1 MINIYAEEFDLA
13 AGENKRETEHLKG
26 ELLLRKGLKK
36 DYGIDYGENNPVPV
50 IKGEYGKPQLKDYP
64 HIFHNISHTAG
75 MAACAIGDVPVGID
89 VEEIRPFSEKIIRK
103 VMSEQEKEQFYRLKE
118 EERTAFFFKI
128 WTLKESYVKA
138 GGWGITIPLTEFS
151 FELRPDGITCSV
163 PGVQLV
169 QYCLKERYILS
180 LCTIEKT
187 ELCFNKIL

>member
-1 MINIYAEEFDLA
+1 MIKIYTEEFHLA
-13 AGENKRETEHLKG
+13 AGESKRETEHRKG

-36 DYGIDYGENNPVPV
+36 DYGIDYGESDSVPV
-50 IKGEYGKPQLKDYP
+50 IKGEHGKPQLKEYP

-75 MAACAIGDVPVGID
+75 LAACAIGDVPMGID

-103 VMSEQEKEQFYRLKE
+103 VMSEQEKEQFYKLKE

-180 LCTIEKT
+180 LCTIEKS
-187 ELCFNKIL
+187 EICFDEIL

>member
-1 MINIYAEEFDLA
+1 MIKIYTEEFYLA
-13 AGENKRETEHLKG
+13 AGESKRETEHRKG

-36 DYGIDYGENNPVPV
+36 DYGIDYGESDSVPV
-50 IKGEYGKPQLKDYP
+50 IKGVHGKPQLKEYP

-75 MAACAIGDVPVGID
+75 LAACAIGDVPMGID

-103 VMSEQEKEQFYRLKE
+103 VMSEQEKEQFYKLKE

-151 FELRPDGITCSV
+151 FELRLDGITCSV

-180 LCTIEKT
+180 LCTIEKS
-187 ELCFNKIL
+187 EICFDEIL

>member
-1 MINIYAEEFDLA
+1 MIKIYAEEFNLA
-13 AGENKRETEHLKG
+13 EGENKRETEHLKG
-26 ELLLRKGLKK
+26 ELLLRNGLKI
-36 DYGIDYGENNPVPV
+36 DYGINYGDCNPIPV
-50 IKGEYGKPQLKDYP
+50 IKGVHGKPQLKEYP

-75 MAACAIGDVPVGID
+75 LAACAIGDVPMGID
-89 VEEIRPFSEKIIRK
+89 VEEIRPFSENIIRK
-103 VMSEQEKEQFYRLKE
+103 VMSEQEKEQFYKLKE

-180 LCTIEKT
+180 LCTLENSEI
-187 ELCFNKIL
+187 CFDGIL

>member
-1 MINIYAEEFDLA
+1 MIKIYAEEFNLA
-13 AGENKRETEHLKG
+13 EGENKRETEHLKG
-26 ELLLRKGLKK
+26 ELLLRKGLKI
-36 DYGIDYGENNPVPV
+36 DYGINYDDCDSIPV
-50 IKGEYGKPQLKDYP
+50 IKGVHGKPQLKEYP

-75 MAACAIGDVPVGID
+75 LAACAIGDVPMGID
-89 VEEIRPFSEKIIRK
+89 VEEIRPFSENIIRK
-103 VMSEQEKEQFYRLKE
+103 VMSEQEKEQFYKLKE

-180 LCTIEKT
+180 LCTLENSEI
-187 ELCFNKIL
+187 CFDEIL

>member
-1 MINIYAEEFDLA
+1 MIKIYTEEFYLA
-13 AGENKRETEHLKG
+13 AGESKRETEHRKG

-36 DYGIDYGENNPVPV
+36 DYGIDYGESDSVPV
-50 IKGEYGKPQLKDYP
+50 IKGVHGKPQLKEYP

-75 MAACAIGDVPVGID
+75 LAACAIGDVPMGID

-103 VMSEQEKEQFYRLKE
+103 VMSEQEKEQFYKLKE

-180 LCTIEKT
+180 LCTIEKS
-187 ELCFNKIL
+187 EICFDEIL

>member
-1 MINIYAEEFDLA
+1 MIKIYAEEFNLA
-13 AGENKRETEHLKG
+13 EGENKRETEHLKG
-26 ELLLRKGLKK
+26 ELLLRKGLKI
-36 DYGIDYGENNPVPV
+36 DYGINYDDCNPIPV
-50 IKGEYGKPQLKDYP
+50 IKGVHGKPQLKEYP

-75 MAACAIGDVPVGID
+75 LAACAIGDVPMGID
-89 VEEIRPFSEKIIRK
+89 VEEIRPFSDNIIRK
-103 VMSEQEKEQFYRLKE
+103 VMSEQEKEQFYKLKE

-180 LCTIEKT
+180 LCTLENSEI
-187 ELCFNKIL
+187 CFDGIL

>member
-1 MINIYAEEFDLA
+1 MIKIYTEEFHLA
-13 AGENKRETEHLKG
+13 AGESKRETEHRKG

-36 DYGIDYGENNPVPV
+36 DYGIDYGESDSVPV
-50 IKGEYGKPQLKDYP
+50 IKGVHGKPQLKEYP

-75 MAACAIGDVPVGID
+75 LAACAIGDVPMGID

-103 VMSEQEKEQFYRLKE
+103 VMSEQEKEQFYKLKE

-180 LCTIEKT
+180 LCTIEKS
-187 ELCFNKIL
+187 ESCFDEIL

>member
-1 MINIYAEEFDLA
+1 MIKIYTEEIHLA
-13 AGENKRETEHLKG
+13 AGESKRETEHRKG

-36 DYGIDYGENNPVPV
+36 DYGIDYGESDSVPV
-50 IKGEYGKPQLKDYP
+50 IKGEHGKPQLKEYP

-75 MAACAIGDVPVGID
+75 LAACAIGDVPMGID

-103 VMSEQEKEQFYRLKE
+103 VMSEQEKEQFYKLKE

-151 FELRPDGITCSV
+151 FELRTDGITCSV

-180 LCTIEKT
+180 LCTIEKS
-187 ELCFNKIL
+187 EICFDEIL

>member
-1 MINIYAEEFDLA
+1 MIKIYAEEFNLA
-13 AGENKRETEHLKG
+13 EGENKRETEHLKG
-26 ELLLRKGLKK
+26 ELLLRKGLKI
-36 DYGIDYGENNPVPV
+36 DYGINYVDCNPIPV
-50 IKGEYGKPQLKDYP
+50 IKGVHGKPQLKEYP

-75 MAACAIGDVPVGID
+75 LAACAIGDVPMGID

-103 VMSEQEKEQFYRLKE
+103 VMSEQEKEQFYKLKGE
-118 EERTAFFFKI
+118 EQTAFFFKI

-180 LCTIEKT
+180 LCTIEKA
-187 ELCFNKIL
+187 EICFDEIL

>member
-1 MINIYAEEFDLA
+1 MIKIYTEEFHLA
-13 AGENKRETEHLKG
+13 AGESKRETEHRKG

-36 DYGIDYGENNPVPV
+36 DYGIDYGESDSVPV
-50 IKGEYGKPQLKDYP
+50 IKGVHGKPQLKEYP

-75 MAACAIGDVPVGID
+75 LAACAIGDVPMGID

-103 VMSEQEKEQFYRLKE
+103 VMSEQEKEQFYKLKE

-180 LCTIEKT
+180 LCTIEKS
-187 ELCFNKIL
+187 EICFDEIL

>member
-1 MINIYAEEFDLA
+1 MINIYAEEFDLTE
-13 AGENKRETEHLKG
+13 GESKREAEHLKG

-36 DYGIDYGENNPVPV
+36 DYGIDYGESNPIPV

-64 HIFHNISHTAG
+64 HIFHNISHTTG
-75 MAACAIGDVPVGID
+75 LAACAIGDGPVGID

-103 VMSEQEKEQFYRLKE
+103 VMSEQEKEQFYKLKE
-118 EERTAFFFKI
+118 EERTSFFFKI

-187 ELCFNKIL
+187 EICFNEIL